1 MQHILELKHLSKSYC
16 VDGED
21 LQVLNDVSLN
31 VRQGECIT
39 IVGHSG
45 CGKSTLLKMIAGL
58 EGYEIGQV
66 ICAEKPVTG
75 PGIDRG
81 VVFQDHRL
89 LPWLTIADNVGFGLD
104 KLAKAERDA
113 IATRHLR
120 LVGLEGFENA
130 YPAQLSG
137 GMSQR
142 ASIARALAGNPQIL
156 LLDEPFG
163 ALDALTKISMQQ
175 ELIRIRQ
182 EKNTTM
188 VMITHDLEEAVFLG
202 NRVIVLSQRPGR
214 IVEEI
219 SIDLPVQR
227 DRSSKDFSYYVSRV
241 YRHFFHDEVPETEYT
256 L

>member
-1 MQHILELKHLSKSYC
+1 MKNILEIRNLSKSYPAQ
-16 VDGED
+16 GEE
-21 LQVLNDVSLN
+21 LLVLNDVSFT
-31 VRQGECIT
+31 VKEGECVT

-45 CGKSTLLKMIAGL
+45 CGKSTLLKIIAGL
-58 EGYEIGQV
+58 ASYEIGDV
-66 ICAEKPVTG
+66 SCAGRPITG
-75 PGIDRG
+75 PGTDRG

-104 KLAKAERDA
+104 QRAKTERNEM
-113 IATRHLR
+113 IARYLK
-120 LVGLEGFENA
+120 LVGLDGFENA

-142 ASIARALAGNPQIL
+142 ASIARALAGNPKIL

-182 EKNTTM
+182 EHNTTM
-188 VMITHDLEEAVFLG
+188 VMITHDLDEAVFLG
-202 NRVIVLSQRPGR
+202 NRVIVLSQRPGQ

-219 SIDLPVQR
+219 SVDLPVQR
-227 DRSSKDFSYYVSRV
+227 DRGSKDFSYYVSRV
-241 YRHFFHDEVPETEYT
+241 YRHFFRDEVPETEYT